1 MAEAR
6 SDLPARPPPATT
18 STGSGT
24 AYNVSSSSSNP
35 LRQRLPPRQS
45 SNGSLRSTPSDLP
58 RRRSSILSFSSF
70 DDATGSFA
78 DDLLNPSS
86 TKKLRKQKQE
96 EDSNWHSS
104 PLAFAIL
111 PAVAGLFFKDGSA
124 FVTDVLLLG
133 FAALFMNWSIRIP
146 RDWYYAAQATLREVE
161 PDSPSFAE
169 TLDTE
174 DSLNDSLDGLPEKN
188 NEAEAEA
195 GTEGAT
201 NKSSRNLEARQHAAI
216 ELRKQELFALFA
228 TFTFPAVAAYLLHII
243 RAQLSRG
250 PTGLVSDYNI
260 CVFLL
265 GAEYWPC
272 RQVARLISARTLHL
286 QRTVAELDD
295 IDDSPMSKDSVSSLI
310 ARIAELE
317 ARVADQSL
325 LAPNMSM
332 AQKADVTDLASEIRK
347 RYEPRLE
354 GLERAVRRYEKRSTT
369 MAMVTEQRLQNIEI
383 RLQDTLS
390 LAAAA
395 AHHSQE
401 RGPASK
407 TFSALTSMIIAPL
420 KIMWSI
426 CIWPFH
432 LLQEL
437 YAKLKIV
444 VLGSK
449 PHRTEKRSTPRHS
462 SKSGT
467 DDRIKD
473 RPSQRK
479 PSR

>member
-1 MAEAR
+1 M
-6 SDLPARPPPATT
+6 
-18 STGSGT
+18 
-24 AYNVSSSSSNP
+24 
-35 LRQRLPPRQS
+35 
-45 SNGSLRSTPSDLP
+45 
-58 RRRSSILSFSSF
+58 
-70 DDATGSFA
+70 
-78 DDLLNPSS
+78 
-86 TKKLRKQKQE
+86 
-96 EDSNWHSS
+96 
-104 PLAFAIL
+104 

-146 RDWYYAAQATLREVE
+146 RDWYYAAQATLRDVD
-161 PDSPSFAE
+161 PDPPSFAE
-169 TLDTE
+169 ALDTE
-174 DSLNDSLDGLPEKN
+174 DSLNDSLDDLPKEK
-188 NEAEAEA
+188 NEAEAE
-195 GTEGAT
+195 TDGAT
-201 NKSSRNLEARQHAAI
+201 NSSPRNDKARHHASI

-228 TFTFPAVAAYLLHII
+228 TFTFPAVAAYLLHVI

-295 IDDSPMSKDSVSSLI
+295 IDESPMSKDSMSSLTV
-310 ARIAELE
+310 RIAELE

-369 MAMVTEQRLQNIEI
+369 LAMVTEQRLQNIEA

-407 TFSALTSMIIAPL
+407 TFSALTSMITAPL
-420 KIMWSI
+420 KLMWSL
-426 CIWPFH
+426 CLWPWH
-432 LLQEL
+432 VVEEL

-444 VLGSK
+444 VFGSK
-449 PHRTEKRSTPRHS
+449 PRRSEKRGTSRHS

-473 RPSQRK
+473 KPSQRK

>member
-6 SDLPARPPPATT
+6 SDLPAARPPPATT

-24 AYNVSSSSSNP
+24 AYNASSSNP

-86 TKKLRKQKQE
+86 TKKSRKQKDD

-146 RDWYYAAQATLREVE
+146 RDWYYAAQATLRDVE

-169 TLDTE
+169 ALDTE
-174 DSLNDSLDGLPEKN
+174 DSLNDSLDDLPEKK
-188 NEAEAEA
+188 NEAEAETD
-195 GTEGAT
+195 GTT
-201 NKSSRNLEARQHAAI
+201 SKSSRNIEARQHASI

-228 TFTFPAVAAYLLHII
+228 TFTFPAVAAYLLHVI

-250 PTGLVSDYNI
+250 PTGLVTDYNI

-265 GAEYWPC
+265 GAEFWPC
-272 RQVARLISARTLHL
+272 RQVARLISTRTLHL
-286 QRTVAELDD
+286 QRIVAELDD
-295 IDDSPMSKDSVSSLI
+295 PDDSPMSKNSVSSLT

-369 MAMVTEQRLQNIEI
+369 LAMVTEQRLQNIEI

-395 AHHSQE
+395 AHHSRE

-420 KIMWSI
+420 RITWSI

-432 LLQEL
+432 VLQEL
-437 YAKLKIV
+437 YAKLKII
-444 VLGSK
+444 VLGS
-449 PHRTEKRSTPRHS
+449 PPRRTEKRSTPRHS

-467 DDRIKD
+467 DDRGKD

>member
-24 AYNVSSSSSNP
+24 AYNASSSIP

-45 SNGSLRSTPSDLP
+45 SNSSLRSIPSDLP

-146 RDWYYAAQATLREVE
+146 RDWYYAAQATLKDVE

-169 TLDTE
+169 ALGTE
-174 DSLNDSLDGLPEKN
+174 DSLDDSLDDLPKEKT
-188 NEAEAEA
+188 EAEAE
-195 GTEGAT
+195 TEGVT
-201 NKSSRNLEARQHAAI
+201 NKSSRNNEARQHASI

-228 TFTFPAVAAYLLHII
+228 TFTFPAVAAYLLHVI

-286 QRTVAELDD
+286 QRAVAELD
-295 IDDSPMSKDSVSSLI
+295 IDDDSSPISKDSVSSLNI
-310 ARIAELE
+310 RIAELE

-369 MAMVTEQRLQNIEI
+369 LAMVTEQRLQNIEK

-407 TFSALTSMIIAPL
+407 TFSAMSSMIIAPL
-420 KIMWSI
+420 KLTWSL

-432 LLQEL
+432 VLEEL

-444 VLGSK
+444 LLGSK
-449 PHRTEKRSTPRHS
+449 PRRTEKRGTPKHS

-467 DDRIKD
+467 EDKIKD

>member
-6 SDLPARPPPATT
+6 SDLPARPPPPTT
-18 STGSGT
+18 STASGSGT
-24 AYNVSSSSSNP
+24 AYNASSSNP

-45 SNGSLRSTPSDLP
+45 SNSSLRSTTSDLP

-70 DDATGSFA
+70 DDAAGSFA

-146 RDWYYAAQATLREVE
+146 RDWYYAAQATLRDVE
-161 PDSPSFAE
+161 PDSASFAE
-169 TLDTE
+169 ALDTE
-174 DSLNDSLDGLPEKN
+174 DSLNDSLDDLPKEK
-188 NEAEAEA
+188 NEAEAE
-195 GTEGAT
+195 TEGAT
-201 NKSSRNLEARQHAAI
+201 NKSSRNVEARQHASI

-228 TFTFPAVAAYLLHII
+228 TFTFPAVAAYLLHVI

-286 QRTVAELDD
+286 QRTVAELDL
-295 IDDSPMSKDSVSSLI
+295 DDDDPSPMSKDSVSSLNI
-310 ARIAELE
+310 RIAELE

-369 MAMVTEQRLQNIEI
+369 LAMVTEQRLQNIEM

-407 TFSALTSMIIAPL
+407 TFSALTSMITAPL
-420 KIMWSI
+420 KLMWSL
-426 CIWPFH
+426 CLWPFH
-432 LLQEL
+432 VLEEL

-444 VLGSK
+444 LLGSK
-449 PHRTEKRSTPRHS
+449 PRRTEKRGTPRHS

-467 DDRIKD
+467 DDRVKE
-473 RPSQRK
+473 RPSPRK